1 MPKKKRYVDDI
12 DLGEQTSYSD
22 DDDDYEAPK
31 KRGKKFWSMG
41 KIFVIFIFI
50 LGLLIGGII
59 TSQFID
65 PVLNSGITQDYN
77 ALLETNEV
85 LDSQADS
92 YYQCLIENGI
102 NPDEGC

>member
-1 MPKKKRYVDDI
+1 MPRKKKKYEDDI
-12 DLGEQTSYSD
+12 DLGTQTSYSD
-22 DDDDYEAPK
+22 DDEDDSPRR
-31 KRGKKFWSMG
+31 RGKKFLTLG
-41 KIFVIFIFI
+41 KVFVIFIFL
-50 LGLLIGGII
+50 LGVLIGGII
-59 TSQFID
+59 TNQFVD